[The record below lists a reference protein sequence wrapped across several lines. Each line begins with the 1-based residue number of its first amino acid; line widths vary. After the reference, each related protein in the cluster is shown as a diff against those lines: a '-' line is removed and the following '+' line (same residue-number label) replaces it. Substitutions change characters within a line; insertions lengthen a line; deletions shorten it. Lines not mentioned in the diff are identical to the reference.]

1 MIIKSSTIQELEK
14 IFSEINNKQF
24 NIETQYKFIKIKK
37 KLKEEIEI
45 INNQIQILIDNY
57 GEKDKNNNLILTENG
72 GIKIKA
78 DALQECEN
86 KIKAINELNI
96 QLPDIYF
103 SLEELKPL
111 NLSFYQ
117 LEILEPFIK

>member
-37 KLKEEIEI
+37 KLKEEIDI

-57 GEKDKNNNLILTENG
+57 GEKDKNNNLVLTENG

-78 DALQECEN
+78 EALQECEN

>member
-1 MIIKSSTIQELEK
+1 MTIKSSTIQELEK

-57 GEKDKNNNLILTENG
+57 GEKDKNNNLVLTENG
-72 GIKIKA
+72 GIKIKVPP
-78 DALQECEN
+78 L
-86 KIKAINELNI
+86 KTFI
-96 QLPDIYF
+96 IY
-103 SLEELKPL
+103 
-111 NLSFYQ
+111 
-117 LEILEPFIK
+117 

>member
-1 MIIKSSTIQELEK
+1 MTIKSSTIQELEK

-57 GEKDKNNNLILTENG
+57 GEKDK
-72 GIKIKA
+72 
-78 DALQECEN
+78 
-86 KIKAINELNI
+86 
-96 QLPDIYF
+96 
-103 SLEELKPL
+103 
-111 NLSFYQ
+111 
-117 LEILEPFIK
+117 

>member
-1 MIIKSSTIQELEK
+1 MTIKSSTIQELEK

-78 DALQECEN
+78 EALQECEN

>member
-1 MIIKSSTIQELEK
+1 MTIKSSTIQELEK

-57 GEKDKNNNLILTENG
+57 GEKDKNNNLVLTENG

-78 DALQECEN
+78 EALQECEN

>member
-1 MIIKSSTIQELEK
+1 MTIKSSTIQELEK

-24 NIETQYKFIKIKK
+24 NIETHYKFIKIKK

-57 GEKDKNNNLILTENG
+57 GEKDKNNNLVLTENG

-78 DALQECEN
+78 EALQECEN

>member
-78 DALQECEN
+78 DALQECKN

>member
-1 MIIKSSTIQELEK
+1 MV
-14 IFSEINNKQF
+14 
-24 NIETQYKFIKIKK
+24 
-37 KLKEEIEI
+37 
-45 INNQIQILIDNY
+45 
-57 GEKDKNNNLILTENG
+57 LTENG

-78 DALQECEN
+78 EALQECEN